1 MASTA
6 TRAFRRLKG
15 LRKPKPIHVI
25 PGLSPRKRPSL
36 LAYDVDEVP
45 PLPLRLSL
53 SLQHALAMSVGWI
66 YVVVAI
72 TGIGGSPQ
80 EAESLIRMSMIASGV
95 ATILQARKG
104 FWGSGYLC
112 PASCSLTYLAPSIL
126 AGQVGGLPLVYGM
139 ITASGVFTAMLS
151 RFIRRIRWLFPPDVT
166 GLIVAIV
173 GIQLVALGVPR
184 FLGFTHLGVPA
195 PSGSAWVGIITLGAM
210 VAPTIWGTKSLR
222 LYPIFFGLFA
232 GFASSLIFGARTW
245 EQIRQALGAPL
256 LGIPH
261 RAASG
266 MSFSFPLIV
275 PFLIIAIAATLKSVG
290 DLTLCQKVNDA
301 DWKRTDLKSVSGG
314 VLANSLGTI
323 FSGLLGGFAQNTA
336 SASVGLSLAT
346 ATTSRALAYPAGILV
361 IALAFVPKLAALFAA
376 MPVPVM
382 GAILVYSACFLV
394 LGGFQVM
401 TSRMLDSRRI
411 LAVGIAMV
419 FGLSVE
425 IAPDLYRDVPAS
437 LHPMFASSTAVSTI
451 LVVLL
456 NIVFRIGVKK
466 RHTFEITADEHRL
479 DKVSEFMEHQGSVW
493 GMRREVISRATDAVY
508 EFVANA
514 GAFQVRSPH
523 FLIQAVFDEF
533 SLDVDIEYEGPPVDV
548 PDQMPSLEDLAN
560 GRGIAALSGYMIHQ
574 HADRVRVKQR
584 STQSILQLHF
594 EH

>member
-1 MASTA
+1 MSSSPI
-6 TRAFRRLKG
+6 RVLRRLTAP
-15 LRKPKPIHVI
+15 RRPKPIQVVS
-25 PGLSPRKRPSL
+25 GLPERKRPGV

-45 PLPLRLSL
+45 PLPLRISL
-53 SLQHALAMSVGWI
+53 SLQHVLAMSVGWI

-80 EAESLIRMSMIASGV
+80 QAESLIRMSMIASGV
-95 ATILQARKG
+95 ATILQARNG
-104 FWGSGYLC
+104 LWGSGYLC

-139 ITASGVFTAMLS
+139 ITASGVFTALLS
-151 RFIRRIRWLFPPDVT
+151 RVIRRIRWLFPPDVT

-184 FLGFTHLGVPA
+184 FLGFTQRGVAA
-195 PSGSAWVGIITLGAM
+195 PEGSAWVGIITLGAM

-232 GFASSLIFGARTW
+232 GFASSLIFGVRTW
-245 EQIRQALGAPL
+245 NELRQALSAPL

-266 MSFSFPLIV
+266 MSFSLPLLI
-275 PFLIIAIAATLKSVG
+275 PFLVIATAAMLKTVG

-314 VLANSLGTI
+314 VLANSVGTV
-323 FSGLLGGFAQNTA
+323 FSGLIGGFAQNTA
-336 SASVGLSLAT
+336 SASIGLSLAT
-346 ATTSRALAYPAGILV
+346 GTTSRALAYPAGILV
-361 IALAFVPKLAALFAA
+361 IVLAFVPMLAALFAA

-425 IAPDLYRDVPAS
+425 IAPDLYRDVPAL

-466 RHTFEITADEHRL
+466 RQTLEITSDKDSL
-479 DKVSEFMEHQGSVW
+479 DKITAFMEHQGSAW
-493 GMRREVISRATDAVY
+493 GMRREVVSRATDAVY
-508 EFVANA
+508 EFIANA
-514 GAFQVRSPH
+514 TSFQVTSPH
-523 FLIQAVFDEF
+523 FVVEGVFDEY
-533 SLDVDIEYEGPPVDV
+533 SLDVDIEYEGTPIDLSA
-548 PDQMPSLEDLAN
+548 QMPSLEDLAN
-560 GRGIAALSGYMIHQ
+560 GRGVGALSGYMIHQ
-574 HADRVRVKQR
+574 YADRVRMKQR
-584 STQSILQLHF
+584 SGQCILQLHF